1 MIDYKET
8 KKTMDIRGIE
18 FTNTQ
23 FSFTLMIA
31 IGINKYD
38 AYKLVFVGDKINKIK
53 EDKLSEFESK
63 CKKDCDDL
71 LGQNN
76 VKLLLDYLKEKYKYQ
91 VNEEAMNCETVEIT
105 PKTLKNLLGR
115 IIKNAN
121 DDLSSTSYPDLIRVI
136 DQYCKQF
143 NMEDS
148 DDNEF
153 QHHFVQIFPNFNFC
167 CNECG
172 REGDAPMGVDFK
184 CKHCGKLYK
193 WSEED
198 KRYY

>member
-76 VKLLLDYLKEKYKYQ
+76 VKLLLD
-91 VNEEAMNCETVEIT
+91 
-105 PKTLKNLLGR
+105 
-115 IIKNAN
+115 
-121 DDLSSTSYPDLIRVI
+121 
-136 DQYCKQF
+136 
-143 NMEDS
+143 
-148 DDNEF
+148 
-153 QHHFVQIFPNFNFC
+153 
-167 CNECG
+167 
-172 REGDAPMGVDFK
+172 
-184 CKHCGKLYK
+184 
-193 WSEED
+193 
-198 KRYY
+198 